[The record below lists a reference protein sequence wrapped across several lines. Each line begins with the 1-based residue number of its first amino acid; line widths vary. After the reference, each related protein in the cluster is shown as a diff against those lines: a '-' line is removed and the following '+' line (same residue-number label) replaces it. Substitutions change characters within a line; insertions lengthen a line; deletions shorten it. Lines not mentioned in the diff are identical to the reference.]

1 MMEDMGVTIMEQV
14 GSPLY
19 ITRDVPEHTMDY
31 KQTIPQIL
39 KVANNSGFC
48 FQLMG
53 LLLGTDHLTC
63 RRGGGGGYGFLFRSE
78 FFFLTTREI
87 EY

>member
-1 MMEDMGVTIMEQV
+1 MMGDMGVTIMEPV

-19 ITRDVPEHTMDY
+19 ITRYVPEHTTVY
-31 KQTIPQIL
+31 RQTIPQIL

-48 FQLMG
+48 FQNMG

-63 RRGGGGGYGFLFRSE
+63 RGVMVFCFVQK
-78 FFFLTTREI
+78 FFF
-87 EY
+87 

>member
-1 MMEDMGVTIMEQV
+1 MMGDMGVTIMEPV

-19 ITRDVPEHTMDY
+19 ITRYVREHTMDY

-48 FQLMG
+48 FQYMG

-63 RRGGGGGYGFLFRSE
+63 RGLWFFVSFRI
-78 FFFLTTREI
+78 FFLTT
-87 EY
+87 

>member
-48 FQLMG
+48 FRLMG
-53 LLLGTDHLTC
+53 LLLGADHLTW
-63 RRGGGGGYGFLFRSE
+63 RRGGGVMVFCFVPN
-78 FFFLTTREI
+78 FFFGQHKS
-87 EY
+87 